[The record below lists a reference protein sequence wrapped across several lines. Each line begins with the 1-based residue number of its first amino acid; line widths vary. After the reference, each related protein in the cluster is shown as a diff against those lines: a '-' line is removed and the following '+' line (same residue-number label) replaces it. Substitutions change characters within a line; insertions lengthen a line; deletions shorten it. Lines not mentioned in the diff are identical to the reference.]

1 MGNLTSV
8 LKRIGNK
15 INKNSPLILTCTA
28 AAGVIVT
35 AVLAV
40 KATPAAMND
49 ICMLENPD
57 DFLGEP
63 DGETFT
69 VEFTLTEKIKCSW
82 RHYIPAALMGTAT
95 ITCIFGAHA
104 IGAKR
109 QAALSGAYTLA
120 QTALTEY
127 KSKVIENLGE
137 NVDEK
142 IRSELAQDH
151 LDTNPVGVDVP
162 IPTGSKV
169 LCFDS
174 YSGRYFFSDYE
185 TLRHIENNLNHK
197 LISDDYVGLNELY
210 NQLGLEPIKLGD
222 DLGWMSSNL
231 IEFKLDTRLASN
243 NQPCI
248 VLDYIIDTKTQ
259 YLNGF

>member
-49 ICMLENPD
+49 ICMLENPY

-127 KSKVIENLGE
+127 KSKVI
-137 NVDEK
+137 
-142 IRSELAQDH
+142 
-151 LDTNPVGVDVP
+151 
-162 IPTGSKV
+162 
-169 LCFDS
+169 
-174 YSGRYFFSDYE
+174 
-185 TLRHIENNLNHK
+185 
-197 LISDDYVGLNELY
+197 
-210 NQLGLEPIKLGD
+210 
-222 DLGWMSSNL
+222 
-231 IEFKLDTRLASN
+231 
-243 NQPCI
+243 
-248 VLDYIIDTKTQ
+248 
-259 YLNGF
+259 